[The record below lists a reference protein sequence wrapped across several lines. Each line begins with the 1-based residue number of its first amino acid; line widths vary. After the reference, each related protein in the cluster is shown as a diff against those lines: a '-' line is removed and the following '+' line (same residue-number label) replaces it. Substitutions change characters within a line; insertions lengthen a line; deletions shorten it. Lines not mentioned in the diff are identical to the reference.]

1 MRSVS
6 EDNLLSGA
14 ACDRRTFKFWC
25 RVTRLPFLTASLV
38 PVLLGAAVAHH
49 LGYQVSLAW
58 LFLTLLVVAF
68 LHIGTNTLNDY
79 FDHKSGADVANDSY
93 IAPFTGG
100 SRVIQSGLLSAR
112 AMLVVSVLAFVLGIL
127 LAIPLLLRAG
137 LPVLYLGI
145 EGLVAG
151 IFYTAPP
158 LRFVAKRGLG
168 EFLIGLNM
176 GPLMVVGSTLIQTGT
191 LEWKAFLIG
200 IPVGLLV
207 TAIIYINE
215 FPDYAADKAAGKN
228 TLIVHLG
235 QRRARIGYVLIVA
248 AVFVSIALLVAAGIL
263 PLFSLISFIGIFFT
277 CRAVRVLYSHYDSR
291 ELRPANLDTIRL
303 HLITGLL
310 LTFGVWLG

>member
-6 EDNLLSGA
+6 EDSALSGTA
-14 ACDRRTFKFWC
+14 RHRSTFKFWC

-38 PVLLGAAVAHH
+38 PVLLGAAMAHR
-49 LGYQVSLAW
+49 LGYEVSLAW
-58 LFLTLLVVAF
+58 LSLTLLAVAF

-79 FDHKSGADVANDSY
+79 FDHKSGADVTNESY

-100 SRVIQSGLLSAR
+100 SRAIQSGLISAR
-112 AMLVVSVLAFVLGIL
+112 AMLMVSVLAFVFSIL
-127 LAIPLLLRAG
+127 TAIPLLLRAG
-137 LPVLYLGI
+137 LSVLYLGL

-191 LEWKAFLIG
+191 LEWTAFLAG

-215 FPDYAADKAAGKN
+215 FPDYDADKAAGKN
-228 TLIVHLG
+228 TLIVCLG
-235 QRRARIGYVLIVA
+235 QRRARIGYVLLLTA
-248 AVFVSIALLVAAGIL
+248 AFFSIFILVYSGIFPLL
-263 PLFSLISFIGIFFT
+263 SLLSFIGIFFT
-277 CRAVRVLYSHYDSR
+277 CRAIRVLYRHYASR

-310 LTFGVWLG
+310 LTLGLWLG

>member
-6 EDNLLSGA
+6 EDSA
-14 ACDRRTFKFWC
+14 SPVTSRHRRTFKFWC
-25 RVTRLPFLTASLV
+25 RVTRLPFLTATLV
-38 PVLLGAAVAHH
+38 PVLLGAAMAHR
-49 LGYQVSLAW
+49 LGYEVSLGW
-58 LFLTLLVVAF
+58 LSLTLLAVAF

-79 FDHKSGADVANDSY
+79 FDNKSGADVTNESY

-100 SRVIQSGLLSAR
+100 SRTIQSGLISAR
-112 AMLVVSVLAFVLGIL
+112 GMLMVSVLAFVFST
-127 LAIPLLLRAG
+127 LAAVPLLFRAG
-137 LPVLYLGI
+137 LPVLYLGL

-176 GPLMVVGSTLIQTGT
+176 GPLMVGGSTLIQTGT
-191 LEWKAFLIG
+191 LEWKAFLAG

-215 FPDYAADKAAGKN
+215 FPDYAADKAAKKN
-228 TLIVHLG
+228 TLIVYLG
-235 QRRARIGYVLIVA
+235 QRRARIGYVLLFVA
-248 AVFVSIALLVAAGIL
+248 AFLSVFIL
-263 PLFSLISFIGIFFT
+263 AFSGIFPLWVLLSLLGIFLAY
-277 CRAVRVLYSHYDSR
+277 RATKVLYRHYDSR

-310 LTFGVWLG
+310 LTLGVWLG